1 MNKNNLDE
9 FRVVVKL
16 EYNMGLQAES
26 EEQAIEIIKN
36 MFEEKHNIVLE
47 NDEIRI
53 LGGEDNE

>member
-9 FRVVVKL
+9 FRVVVEL
-16 EYNMGLQAES
+16 EYNMGLKSES

-47 NDEIRI
+47 NDEIKI
-53 LGGEDNE
+53 LGGE